1 MRRKDREI
9 TDLHQLTEILA
20 RCQAGTLAFGGQTPY
35 AVPLSYGFALRGG
48 VVTLYFHGALEGEK
62 LRRIAQ
68 GGQGMF
74 CAYRVMETVL
84 RRTYATVLYE
94 SVCASGPVWIV
105 EEETEKREALD
116 LILRHYGGQLTA
128 DFGSPARTAV
138 FALRCDTLTGKRN
151 P

>member
-1 MRRKDREI
+1 MPE
-9 TDLHQLTEILA
+9 
-20 RCQAGTLAFGGQTPY
+20 
-35 AVPLSYGFALRGG
+35 
-48 VVTLYFHGALEGEK
+48 
-62 LRRIAQ
+62 RRIR
-68 GGQGMF
+68 
-74 CAYRVMETVL
+74 YLL
-84 RRTYATVLYE
+84 RMKSDAPYLSLIHIYATVLYE

-116 LILRHYGGQLTA
+116 LILRHYGGQLTE